1 LLKREFTVADEY
13 HFQRSS
19 PVRWIISHLMRYTHL
34 IIAYV
39 LACIFANILYT
50 AIPIMTGIAFD
61 GVLQRDQSKLLL
73 ISLILLALVVLGG
86 TSDLGAR
93 FFPEL
98 LGKRFARDATVRF
111 ARDSGDGMMPP
122 RVQRKAFRLAQ
133 WFLQK
138 QGTGRWPRRPRA

>member
-1 LLKREFTVADEY
+1 MEQSEKRRPAQEAARQNPGKPHPKRGRISVLTDRSRLTKGVPLLKREFTVADEY

-39 LACIFANILYT
+39 LACILANILYT
-50 AIPIMTGIAFD
+50 AIPIMTGLAFD
-61 GVLQRDQSKLLL
+61 AVLQHDQRKLLL
-73 ISLILLALVVLGG
+73 ISLVLLALVVLGG

-98 LGKRFARDATVRF
+98 LGN
-111 ARDSGDGMMPP
+111 
-122 RVQRKAFRLAQ
+122 
-133 WFLQK
+133 
-138 QGTGRWPRRPRA
+138 